1 MNNKINRGDIYY
13 AALDPAI
20 GSEQGGIRPV
30 LIIQNN
36 KGNTHSPTVIVAAI
50 TSKAKPKLPTHLSLE
65 GVPNLHPKSIV
76 LLEQVRTIDK
86 CRLQRFVAT
95 IDRETMREIGATL
108 ARSLDIR
115 RARKGELL
123 MTLCSTCKIQFEDS
137 NFSVELL
144 SAPTDPK
151 ETCDYC
157 NCRVG
162 FDYMVEEV

>member
-13 AALDPAI
+13 AALDPTV
-20 GSEQGGIRPV
+20 GSEQGGVRPV

-50 TSKAKPKLPTHLSLE
+50 TSKTKPKLPTHLSLE
-65 GVPNLHPKSIV
+65 GVSNLHPKSIV

-86 CRLQRFVAT
+86 SRLRCYVGSV
-95 IDRETMREIGATL
+95 DRETMRKIGATL
-108 ARSLDIR
+108 AKSLDIR

-123 MTLCSTCKIQFEDS
+123 MTLCSTCKVQFEDC

-144 SAPTDPK
+144 SAPTDIK
-151 ETCDYC
+151 DTCDYC
-157 NCRVG
+157 NHRTG
-162 FDYMVEEV
+162 FDYKVEEI